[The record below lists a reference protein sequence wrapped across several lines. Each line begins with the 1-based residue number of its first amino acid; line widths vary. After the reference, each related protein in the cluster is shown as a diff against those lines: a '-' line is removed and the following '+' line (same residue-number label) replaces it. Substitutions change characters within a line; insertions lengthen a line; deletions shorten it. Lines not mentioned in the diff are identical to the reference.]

1 MLEAMKAMQIG
12 VNCLSVT
19 YPDPVVFVHIY
30 YSNEQKQAKMLQ
42 ATTWYPHIQLVCLAS
57 EL

>member
-30 YSNEQKQAKMLQ
+30 YSNEQKQEKCFKQQHGILIFS
-42 ATTWYPHIQLVCLAS
+42 WYV
-57 EL
+57 